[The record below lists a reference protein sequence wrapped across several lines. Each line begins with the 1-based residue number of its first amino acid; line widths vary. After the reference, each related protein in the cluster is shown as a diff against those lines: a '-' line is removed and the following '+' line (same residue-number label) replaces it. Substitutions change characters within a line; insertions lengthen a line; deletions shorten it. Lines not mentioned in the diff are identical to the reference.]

1 MAYEPTGKGPDP
13 SVKEEVTGFGRDV
26 KNEVKHE
33 AKQMNASRN
42 LADPNTTDE
51 LVQKHVT
58 GLSISMFVIIALV
71 LLAVIGGIYWYSH
84 ANHQTDR
91 PGVAGV
97 GMTAAGSGR

>member
-1 MAYEPTGKGPDP
+1 MTYEPTGKGPDP
-13 SVKEEVTGFGRDV
+13 SVKEEVTGFCRDL

-33 AKQMNASRN
+33 ARQMSASGN

-58 GLSISMFVIIALV
+58 GLSISLFVIIALV
-71 LLAVIGGIYWYSH
+71 LLAAIGGIYWYSH

-91 PGVAGV
+91 PGLAV
-97 GMTAAGSGR
+97 SLLEK